1 MNLTNFKWDQDA
13 DGIVTLVWDMPN
25 RSMNVVSTAAI
36 KELGQAVAQ
45 IASDASIKGAIIT
58 SGKDSGFCAGA
69 DLEEMASVT
78 GVETPE
84 TPRPSRP

>member
-13 DGIVTLVWDMPN
+13 DGIVRLVWDMPG

-45 IASDASIKGAIIT
+45 IASDASIKVVKVRAIEET
-58 SGKDSGFCAGA
+58 RFTKNPSGTA
-69 DLEEMASVT
+69 ASAAA
-78 GVETPE
+78 
-84 TPRPSRP
+84 SA